1 VTIEDITTAVELPD
15 AVAAWRES
23 WARVFVHAKDADCR
37 DILRKAAAEG
47 WRVLAINKSVYPDS
61 HAVAHQ
67 AVVDALARW
76 ANIAGIADDDAQ
88 AIIAGAKDRAGD
100 GHGDGAA
107 DAAAD
112 DDADGRAPEFS
123 DEAVALQFAE
133 RYAGRLCYA
142 NPWSKWLV
150 WTGAK
155 WATDDTLRACD
166 LARRLCREIARQCET
181 G

>member
-1 VTIEDITTAVELPD
+1 MTIEDITTAVELPD

-37 DILRKAAAEG
+37 DILRKAAVEG
-47 WRVLAINKSVYPDS
+47 WRVLAINKSVYPDN

-67 AVVDALARW
+67 AIVDALSNW
-76 ANIAGIADDDAQ
+76 AVIAGIGDDDAQ
-88 AIIAGAKDRAGD
+88 AIIAEGFRRGAAGD
-100 GHGDGAA
+100 GTA
-107 DAAAD
+107 DVADD
-112 DDADGRAPEFS
+112 DDADERAPEFS

-133 RYAGRLCYA
+133 RHAGRLCYA